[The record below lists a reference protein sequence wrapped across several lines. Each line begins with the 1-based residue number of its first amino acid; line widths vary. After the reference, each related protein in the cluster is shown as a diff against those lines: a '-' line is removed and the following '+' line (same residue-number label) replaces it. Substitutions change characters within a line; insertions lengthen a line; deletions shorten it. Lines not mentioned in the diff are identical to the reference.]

1 MSYIEPS
8 FDAMVN
14 IGSSDLVI
22 RNNSGGRLIFT
33 TSSKGDICK
42 VKIFGKPNK
51 FKITRH
57 CEKTKIIPA
66 ENEEIITDPKKAEEF
81 GVVAGSEKR
90 ISFAKDGFCSN
101 GYLNFY
107 NSKGELVKTKKIRSN
122 TYNPTRG
129 IVIKNAG

>member
-1 MSYIEPS
+1 
-8 FDAMVN
+8 MVN
-14 IGSSDLVI
+14 TRVSPALACV
-22 RNNSGGRLIFT
+22 FT

-42 VKIFGKPNK
+42 VKIFGKPNE
-51 FKITRH
+51 FKITRFS
-57 CEKTKIIPA
+57 EKTKVFSA
-66 ENEEIITDPKKAEEF
+66 EKEEVITDPKKAEEF
-81 GVVAGSEKR
+81 GVFEGSEKR